1 MLCEA
6 ITLQQ
11 ADTYGYLHDTQEHQD
26 EISIVI
32 NRPTLECRDLGPLR
46 PQHPCSHPWGSRW
59 RRSHQTQGTIPHL
72 LLAFSLPAAS
82 RARVL
87 ELARLW
93 AVLGGREH
101 FSA

>member
-1 MLCEA
+1 MICEA

-11 ADTYGYLHDTQEHQD
+11 ANSYVHLHNTREHQN

-32 NRPTLECRDLGPLR
+32 KRPTLECRDLGPPR

-93 AVLGGREH
+93 AVLEGREH